1 MRAGSFR
8 KVALAAVAVV
18 VFLVPA
24 TAPAAPILESLRLAG
39 PAISGTLQGAS
50 EWSPAVQDCGLE
62 PASAFDVQG
71 TFDASFIGRGTYSG
85 QIVRTSSGSCPSGFD
100 SGPPFSVGGS
110 LTFSGP
116 GGSFEATI
124 ANGST
129 GAAFES
135 PHTADYDFQLQL
147 TITSGTHRYAK
158 VSGNLTLTYN
168 TSANFASPCPCPSD
182 HGTLSGSVA
191 LGAGSGT

>member
-24 TAPAAPILESLRLAG
+24 TAPAAPILESVLFAG

-50 EWSPAVQDCGLE
+50 EWSPAVQDCGLD
-62 PASAFDVQG
+62 PASAWAVQG

-85 QIVRTSSGSCPSGFD
+85 EILRTSSGSCPTGFD
-100 SGPPFSVGGS
+100 SGPPFAVGGT

-116 GGSFEATI
+116 GGTFAATI
-124 ANGST
+124 ADGST
-129 GAAFES
+129 GSAFEG
-135 PHTADYDFQLQL
+135 PHNTDYDFQLLL
-147 TITSGTHRYAK
+147 TITGGTHRYAK
-158 VSGNLTLTYN
+158 AGGNLTLTYN
-168 TSANFASPCPCPSD
+168 TSADFASSCPCPSD
-182 HGTLSGSVA
+182 HGTPS
-191 LGAGSGT
+191 